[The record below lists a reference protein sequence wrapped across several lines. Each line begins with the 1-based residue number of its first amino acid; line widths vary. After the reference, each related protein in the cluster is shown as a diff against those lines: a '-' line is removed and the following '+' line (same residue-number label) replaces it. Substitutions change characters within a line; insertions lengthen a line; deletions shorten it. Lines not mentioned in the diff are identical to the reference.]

1 MPAFLCDPAAAYFA
15 IFAGIMHIIIMP
27 PQFIIIGMPAFIM
40 LIMFWQH
47 CMNMSFM
54 EASIGVISQV
64 MPFGVMVQ
72 VILHIIMGIAI
83 PMPGAPI
90 IVPIMGIMP
99 FIIIGFMPPIM
110 LVIIGIICIAVF
122 IGNSILWRRNRFR
135 LLLSAVGVSSYWLN
149 IGMNLAFAFLQQ
161 VVRPSNTIDI
171 FGVITEAC
179 PI

>member
-1 MPAFLCDPAAAYFA
+1 MASAFFNPVAAYFA

-54 EASIGVISQV
+54 EASMGVISQV

-72 VILHIIMGIAI
+72 VILHIIKGIGI
-83 PMPGAPI
+83 PMLGVPM

-99 FIIIGFMPPIM
+99 FIIIGFTPPIM

-122 IGNSILWRRNRFR
+122 IKNSILGDESHFVCR
-135 LLLSAVGVSSYWLN
+135 
-149 IGMNLAFAFLQQ
+149 
-161 VVRPSNTIDI
+161 
-171 FGVITEAC
+171 C
-179 PI
+179 

>member
-1 MPAFLCDPAAAYFA
+1 
-15 IFAGIMHIIIMP
+15 MP

-47 CMNMSFM
+47 CINMSFM

-72 VILHIIMGIAI
+72 VILHIIMGIGI
-83 PMPGAPI
+83 PMLGAPI

-122 IGNSILWRRNRFR
+122 IGNSI
-135 LLLSAVGVSSYWLN
+135 
-149 IGMNLAFAFLQQ
+149 
-161 VVRPSNTIDI
+161 
-171 FGVITEAC
+171 FGDESCFVCRCQE
-179 PI
+179 